1 MMDFIGAGTKL
12 EPTDIATVATQ
23 LGIDEASLRA
33 VLQVETGGRGFD
45 VRSRPKALFERHK
58 FYKELA
64 DRPDLQAHAAGLGL
78 AYPKWG
84 EKPYPKD
91 SDGVY
96 SEITAACEID
106 LDGALRS
113 TSWGLGQIM
122 GSNYRMVGC
131 ATVQDM
137 VEQAKKSE
145 LNQLQHWVAFVKSAG
160 LLPALKSRDWAAFA
174 KGYNGPAYAQN
185 QYDVKLAAA
194 YDKFSSVA

>member
-1 MMDFIGAGTKL
+1 MLF
-12 EPTDIATVATQ
+12 
-23 LGIDEASLRA
+23 
-33 VLQVETGGRGFD
+33 
-45 VRSRPKALFERHK
+45 RSV
-58 FYKELA
+58 
-64 DRPDLQAHAAGLGL
+64 DQPDLLSQAVDAGL

-96 SEITAACEID
+96 SEITAACDIF

-122 GSNYRMVGC
+122 GSNFRMVGC

-145 LNQLQHWVAFVKSAG
+145 LNQLQHLIAFVKSAG
-160 LLPALKSRDWAAFA
+160 LLQTLKDKDWDAFA
-174 KGYNGPAYAQN
+174 EGYNGPSYATN
-185 QYDVKLAAA
+185 KYNDKLAAA
-194 YDKFSSVA
+194 YDKFTEA